1 MVDYQTNFF
10 ALAVTC
16 VALLVSQPTRTS
28 ELQKQ
33 RDDKKSD
40 DAKPTESPDAKH
52 PQRDFYWAYA
62 LAMGADWLQ
71 GPYLYSLYQDEHGL
85 STGLVSG
92 LFTTGFLSGAV
103 SGFFVG
109 SLADKYGRKMSCV
122 LFCVLYALSCFLT
135 MVPAVPLLFLGR
147 VLGGIS
153 TSILFSSFDSW
164 MVTDFKKRKL
174 VEKGCDLSRTYG
186 TMGTINSLV
195 AMASGVASEG
205 LVRLTGTKKS
215 PFIASAALLWMA
227 MQTIWCWDENY
238 GHASEHTRDE
248 KKKNKKDDGDDDV
261 RSNDMP
267 LQPSLASVLRRP
279 AVLALVLATTMFEGA
294 MYLFV
299 FCWVPALQAVKKTEG
314 ELPYGLIFSSYMAS
328 VMAASLTFNL
338 IMQRRLLK
346 YSRLLVGL
354 LVMAN
359 FVFVKLCGPRDESVT
374 FWLFCVFEACVG
386 FYWPCIGYLKG
397 RMIDDGN
404 RSKVYS
410 MMRIPLNIFVV
421 VSLVMTRESDGFMR
435 VFSICSVCLTAA
447 FGAVWASTLTEA
459 VP

>member
-1 MVDYQTNFF
+1 MVYYQYNF
-10 ALAVTC
+10 AWLAATC
-16 VALLVSQPTRTS
+16 VALLVSQPTRAG
-28 ELQKQ
+28 ELQKKQ
-33 RDDKKSD
+33 DENKKSD
-40 DAKPTESPDAKH
+40 DAKPTESPDTKH

-62 LAMGADWLQ
+62 FAMGADWLQ

-85 STGLVSG
+85 SPAQVSS

-109 SLADKYGRKMSCV
+109 TLADKYGRKMSCV

-135 MVPAVPLLFLGR
+135 MVPVVPLLFLGR
-147 VLGGIS
+147 ALGGVS

-174 VEKGCDLSRTYG
+174 VDKGCDLSRTYG
-186 TMGTINSLV
+186 TMGTINSLA

-205 LVRLTGTKKS
+205 LVRFTGTKKS
-215 PFIASAALLWMA
+215 PFVASAVLLWLA
-227 MQTIWCWDENY
+227 MQTLWCWDENY
-238 GHASEHTRDE
+238 GHIAEDKANN
-248 KKKNKKDDGDDDV
+248 KKKNDDAK
-261 RSNDMP
+261 NDETP
-267 LQPSLASVLRRP
+267 PPPQPSLSSVLKRP
-279 AVLALVLATTMFEGA
+279 AILALIFATTMFEGS

-299 FCWVPALQAVKKTEG
+299 FCWVPALQAVQKTEG
-314 ELPYGLIFSSYMAS
+314 ELPYGLIFSSYMAC

-338 IMQRRLLK
+338 VMQRRLLK

-374 FWLFCVFEACVG
+374 FWCFCLFEACVG

-404 RSKVYS
+404 RSRVYS

-421 VSLVMTRESDGFMR
+421 VSLMMTRQSDGFMR

>member
-1 MVDYQTNFF
+1 MVQYQTNF
-10 ALAVTC
+10 ATLAVTC
-16 VALLVSQPTRTS
+16 LTLLVSQPTRKS
-28 ELQKQ
+28 ELQKKQ
-33 RDDKKSD
+33 DHKKSD
-40 DAKPTESPDAKH
+40 NTKPAESSNTKH

-85 STGLVSG
+85 SPGQVSS

-135 MVPAVPLLFLGR
+135 MVPVVPLLFLGR
-147 VLGGIS
+147 ALGGIS
-153 TSILFSSFDSW
+153 TSILFTSFDSW

-174 VEKGCDLSRTYG
+174 VDKGCDLSRTYG

-195 AMASGVASEG
+195 AMASGVVSEG

-238 GHASEHTRDE
+238 GHAAEE
-248 KKKNKKDDGDDDV
+248 KGDAKKGDAKKDDAKSDGTA
-261 RSNDMP
+261 S
-267 LQPSLASVLRRP
+267 QPSLSSVLRRP
-279 AVLALVLATTMFEGA
+279 AVLALVFATTMFEGS

-299 FCWVPALQAVKKTEG
+299 FCWVPALQAVQKTEG
-314 ELPYGLIFSSYMAS
+314 ELPYGLIFSSYMAC

-338 IMQRRLLK
+338 VMQRRLLK

-374 FWLFCVFEACVG
+374 FWLFCLFEACVG

-404 RSKVYS
+404 RAKVYS

-421 VSLVMTRESDGFMR
+421 VSLMMTRDSDGFMR

-447 FGAVWASTLTEA
+447 FGAVWASTFTEA